1 MEDVLREFPRL
12 RKLRIVMLLGHSVLK
27 QTACWLPREAIN
39 QDGTVAPLMVS
50 EFQQLVPKLAGNK
63 YSEAYVCVTKYDGY
77 IPPEANIQRSKKAC
91 STTG

>member
-1 MEDVLREFPRL
+1 MDGGCFTGA
-12 RKLRIVMLLGHSVLK
+12 KNIKDCNAAWSFCAKANSMLANKRSY
-27 QTACWLPREAIN
+27 

-50 EFQQLVPKLAGNK
+50 EFQKLVPKLSGNK